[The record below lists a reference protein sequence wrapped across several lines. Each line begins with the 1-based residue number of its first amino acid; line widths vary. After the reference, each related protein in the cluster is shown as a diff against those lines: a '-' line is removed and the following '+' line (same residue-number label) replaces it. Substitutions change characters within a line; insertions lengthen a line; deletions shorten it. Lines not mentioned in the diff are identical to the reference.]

1 MLIAKLLKTRT
12 HIVLDVTIDGSEYIL
27 VNIYNA
33 NAVVSEQLKIS
44 NYNEIKPG
52 QGLSKFNN
60 SLINDEDFTE
70 KLKKFIENMNEDS
83 DSENSFHET
92 EQVKW
97 EYINFEIQKFTISYS
112 KIRKK

>member
-12 HIVLDVTIDGSEYIL
+12 HIVPDVTIDGSEYIL

-33 NAVVSEQLKIS
+33 NAVSEQLKIS

-52 QGLSKFNN
+52 QGLWKFNN

-83 DSENSFHET
+83 DSENSFHD
-92 EQVKW
+92 QVKW
-97 EYINFEIQKFTISYS
+97 EYINFEIQKFTTSYS

>member
-52 QGLSKFNN
+52 QGLWKFNN

-83 DSENSFHET
+83 DSENCFHET